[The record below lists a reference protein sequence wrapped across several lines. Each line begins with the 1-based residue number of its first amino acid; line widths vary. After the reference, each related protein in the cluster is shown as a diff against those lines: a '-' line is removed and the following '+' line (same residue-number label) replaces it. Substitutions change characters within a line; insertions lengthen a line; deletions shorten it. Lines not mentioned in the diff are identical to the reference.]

1 MEFSRWL
8 DEKNNSL
15 EEINKILTRKRNDEK
30 DEEGSSTKYVEW
42 NIENTVNGK
51 IRSGDKDIEYK
62 SYNYSVQIE
71 NKDSSKSGDAVQY
84 TGKIIAYLLDDKVRY
99 IISKNTGAQT
109 LLRQALGYTT
119 ERKVITDLTQKFSS
133 DFFMWLIKKVYFDDS
148 IFGNE
153 DETQNASLVIEL
165 IKGFRGNSQDF
176 SSTVSAK
183 GQTVMKL
190 ISTISFLI
198 ESSNLKQLILSLFY
212 KEHETIDIKLKE
224 NGIVGYDDDAYQ
236 GILLKESEDKRISE
250 MMLILFIE
258 VLPIIRQQYNEEVSS
273 NLWNTEIKTQFI
285 STLAKELEKNI
296 NERIEDFKK

>member
-285 STLAKELEKNI
+285 STLAKELEKN
-296 NERIEDFKK
+296 ERIEDFKK